1 MRIDHGSVQLTWSIS
16 YIKSVRSTSSFSKGG
31 SSKVYVACFPL
42 YWGYIW
48 LWVGARTCRCQRCS
62 QSVKYIW
69 GGGGQGLFEIFSSVS
84 KFFPYQFAEMTMSL
98 ISSIYCLIMFR
109 LPVMTFYHIK
119 PNKQCGLPCTISA
132 IDDFHAAFGTI
143 FLIWVSFCKAGK
155 MAVSCHLFC

>member
-1 MRIDHGSVQLTWSIS
+1 MTVSQCQNMQM
-16 YIKSVRSTSSFSKGG
+16 
-31 SSKVYVACFPL
+31 SKVFPKCEI
-42 YWGYIW
+42 YM
-48 LWVGARTCRCQRCS
+48 R
-62 QSVKYIW
+62 
-69 GGGGQGLFEIFSSVS
+69 GGGQGLFEIFSSVS

-155 MAVSCHLFC
+155 MAVSCHFFCLRRAFVWPNHTKLN